1 MLSLALCIALP
12 AATAFVAP
20 RSALRQT
27 TLRSTTAAYEKERT
41 PVFNFDAAPA
51 ATAALWE
58 RIDDVVMGGVSS
70 SKIVVGDGGAEW
82 KGIVRTDGGG
92 FCGTR
97 TAALDAP
104 LDLSKA
110 DGVYVDAVLTSD
122 ADVARRAWKLTL
134 RTAASRSEIVYSAE
148 WAPRGPDGVGGPTYV
163 PFSDFKLVRG
173 PRIVEGAP
181 PLNATQCSNVYG
193 FGLTLSRF
201 GAASVNMKEVEN
213 FRDGP
218 FSVKLNAVGVYGA
231 EKVDVPAIGKNV
243 QESKPNSP
251 GSPMKNNG
259 LVLGLALTILRPIA
273 SLVFSEEGR
282 RRRQARKTLVARG
295 KATSDWAARAYG
307 QRVVKRMRG
316 LGAGAARLEGLREFA
331 KDAAAYALSFPL
343 RLAFRAIFGT
353 VRLIRRL
360 RGKKAL
366 PAL

>member
-1 MLSLALCIALP
+1 MLSRALGIAWLLP

-27 TLRSTTAAYEKERT
+27 TLRSTTAAAYEKERT
-41 PVFNFDAAPA
+41 PVFNFDVAPE

-82 KGIVRTDGGG
+82 RGIVRTDGGG

-148 WAPRGPDGVGGPTYV
+148 WAPRGPDGVGGPTFV

-173 PRIVEGAP
+173 PRIVEG
-181 PLNATQCSNVYG
+181 C
-193 FGLTLSRF
+193 
-201 GAASVNMKEVEN
+201 VEIN
-213 FRDGP
+213 
-218 FSVKLNAVGVYGA
+218 
-231 EKVDVPAIGKNV
+231 
-243 QESKPNSP
+243 Q
-251 GSPMKNNG
+251 
-259 LVLGLALTILRPIA
+259 
-273 SLVFSEEGR
+273 
-282 RRRQARKTLVARG
+282 
-295 KATSDWAARAYG
+295 
-307 QRVVKRMRG
+307 
-316 LGAGAARLEGLREFA
+316 
-331 KDAAAYALSFPL
+331 
-343 RLAFRAIFGT
+343 
-353 VRLIRRL
+353 
-360 RGKKAL
+360 
-366 PAL
+366 

>member
-1 MLSLALCIALP
+1 M
-12 AATAFVAP
+12 
-20 RSALRQT
+20 
-27 TLRSTTAAYEKERT
+27 
-41 PVFNFDAAPA
+41 FNFDAEPE

-82 KGIVRTDGGG
+82 RGIVRTDGGG

-104 LDLSKA
+104 LDLSNA
-110 DGVYVDAVLTSD
+110 DGVYVDAILTSD

-148 WAPRGPDGVGGPTYV
+148 WAPRGPDGVGGPTFV

-181 PLNATQCSNVYG
+181 PLNATQCANVYG

-201 GAASVNMKEVEN
+201 GAASVNMTEVEN

-218 FSVKLNAVGVYGA
+218 FAVKLNAVGVYGA

-243 QESKPNSP
+243 VESKPNSAGRP
-251 GSPMKNNG
+251 SMKQNG
-259 LVLGLALTILRPIA
+259 LILGLALTVLRPIA

-282 RRRQARKTLVARG
+282 RRRQARRMLIKRG
-295 KATSDWAARAYG
+295 CKSDWAARAYG

>member
-1 MLSLALCIALP
+1 M
-12 AATAFVAP
+12 
-20 RSALRQT
+20 Q
-27 TLRSTTAAYEKERT
+27 
-41 PVFNFDAAPA
+41 
-51 ATAALWE
+51 
-58 RIDDVVMGGVSS
+58 
-70 SKIVVGDGGAEW
+70 
-82 KGIVRTDGGG
+82 
-92 FCGTR
+92 
-97 TAALDAP
+97 ALDAP

-110 DGVYVDAVLTSD
+110 DGVYVDAILTSD

-148 WAPRGPDGVGGPTYV
+148 WAPRGPDGVGGPTFV

-173 PRIVEGAP
+173 PRVVEGAP
-181 PLNATQCSNVYG
+181 PLNATQCANVYG

-201 GAASVNMKEVEN
+201 GAASVNMAEVEN

-218 FSVKLNAVGVYGA
+218 FAVKLNAVGVYGA

-243 QESKPNSP
+243 ADASKPNSP

-259 LVLGLALTILRPIA
+259 LILGLALTVLRPIA